1 MFFSAIPRLV
11 HEISKFD
18 ECIYYL
24 RELDGKHK
32 LNEKVPSI
40 VLMHVCPGAVTV
52 VSKTVLFFF
61 EPSVATE
68 NLN

>member
-1 MFFSAIPRLV
+1 MENV
-11 HEISKFD
+11 
-18 ECIYYL
+18 
-24 RELDGKHK
+24 K

-40 VLMHVCPGAVTV
+40 VLMHVCPGAVSV

-68 NLN
+68 NPN

>member
-1 MFFSAIPRLV
+1 MENV
-11 HEISKFD
+11 
-18 ECIYYL
+18 
-24 RELDGKHK
+24 K

-40 VLMHVCPGAVTV
+40 VLMHHVCPGAVTV

-68 NLN
+68 NPN

>member
-1 MFFSAIPRLV
+1 MHSFIFPLIWDLDI
-11 HEISKFD
+11 ELYLLSK
-18 ECIYYL
+18 ENWM
-24 RELDGKHK
+24 ENVK

-68 NLN
+68 NPN